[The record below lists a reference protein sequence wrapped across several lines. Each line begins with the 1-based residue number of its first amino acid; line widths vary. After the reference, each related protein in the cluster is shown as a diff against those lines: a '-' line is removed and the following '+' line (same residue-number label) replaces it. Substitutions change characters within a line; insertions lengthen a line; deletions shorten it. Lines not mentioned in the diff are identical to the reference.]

1 MALCNPI
8 SLTDGNPRSSTD
20 KKPIL
25 PRKHPW
31 NCSSA
36 TKFSQQSPG
45 SRHKGWGRQQALLP
59 PGHQTRNTVN
69 STFLTWSSHRRT
81 CCYMHL
87 HTHSLGN
94 IAVGTFKK
102 LTEGHS
108 SIVMNATCFTTGAR
122 LAQARHT
129 TGQKWGNL
137 SQRSKSKVDMRLCS
151 LLRADWIKEH
161 GVWLFCL

>member
-1 MALCNPI
+1 MGDGGSGENPTQQGELEKSSTALCNPI

-45 SRHKGWGRQQALLP
+45 SRHKGSGRQQALLP

-69 STFLTWSSHRRT
+69 STFLTWSSHRHT

-102 LTEGHS
+102 LTEEHS
-108 SIVMNATCFTTGAR
+108 PIVMNATCFTTGPGWLKPDIQLDR
-122 LAQARHT
+122 NEETFHREVN
-129 TGQKWGNL
+129 QK
-137 SQRSKSKVDMRLCS
+137 
-151 LLRADWIKEH
+151 
-161 GVWLFCL
+161 